1 MPSGTANSYADLQ
14 TALQAACTAAG
25 YALNGN
31 VLSKGTLF
39 VEVAVQAYGLSVH
52 AGTGQTAGALTGRS
66 NYQLSYLGITIQTT
80 SPTVSHPIVFPVS
93 YDIYIGTAPDEVYL
107 FINYEVN
114 CYQYIGFGQSNMPG
128 LGGTGNWYVG
138 TACQNTT
145 GSSWDF
151 RTLGGGGANGSL
163 FNCGMFDGLAGFGA
177 ANGGVHSFL
186 EGPTQQWSPNYSFPD
201 RWPVISNSPNAWN
214 GESVLHP
221 IQVYTSRT
229 GGTCSVVAQL
239 AHARWIMIDNLVDG
253 QILTFGPDKWKVY
266 PLWRRSARKVNMSPI
281 PSDGGTGTLGHAIR
295 YDGP

>member
-1 MPSGTANSYADLQ
+1 MPSGTATSYANLL
-14 TALQAACTAAG
+14 TSLQAACTAAG

-39 VEVAVQAYGLSVH
+39 VEVIATAGGITVQ

-66 NYQLSYLGITIQTT
+66 SYQLSYLGINIQTA
-80 SPTVSHPIVFPVS
+80 SPSAYHPVVFPVN

-128 LGGTGNWYVG
+128 LGGSGNWYVG
-138 TACQNTT
+138 TACANTT
-145 GSSWDF
+145 GTSWDF
-151 RTLGGGGANGSL
+151 RVLGGGGTNGSL
-163 FNCGMFDGLAGFGA
+163 FNCGMFDGLSGYGG
-177 ANGGVHSFL
+177 ANGAVHHGL
-186 EGPTQQWSPNYSFPD
+186 EGGVNNWNTTFSFID
-201 RWPVISNSPNAWN
+201 RWPIMGNSPNAWN
-214 GESVLHP
+214 GESVLQP

-229 GGTCSVVAQL
+229 GGTCSMTAQL
-239 AHARWIMIDNLVDG
+239 AHARWVMIDNLVDG

-266 PLWRRSARKVNMSPI
+266 PLWKRSARNFG
-281 PSDGGTGTLGHAIR
+281 PSQSSGGTGTMGHAIR